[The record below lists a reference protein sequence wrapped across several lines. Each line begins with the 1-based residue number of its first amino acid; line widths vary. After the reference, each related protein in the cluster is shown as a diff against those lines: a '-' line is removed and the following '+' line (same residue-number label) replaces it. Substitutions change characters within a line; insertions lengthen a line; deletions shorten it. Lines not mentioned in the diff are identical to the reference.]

1 MVSGGFYEEFKDI
14 DYCICIVWFKFVIL
28 LLDYLMVLGLC
39 IVVIFFCSIVKLFEL
54 FFFKYVM

>member
-14 DYCICIVWFKFVIL
+14 DYCICIVRFKFVIL
-28 LLDYLMVLGLC
+28 LLDYLMVLGL
-39 IVVIFFCSIVKLFEL
+39 LFEL